1 MIQDN
6 DCQLIL
12 KALPSFYL
20 ILKPD
25 APHFTIVEMSDA
37 FAKAISKDKEDIE
50 KGLFEVFTESPDNP
64 GGDGVRSLMESLR
77 VVLETKRPHQMST
90 LRFDTK
96 SLETHDLEIRYWLPV
111 NTPVLNE
118 NGEIIYIGHTV
129 KDITAE
135 VLVTEIESK
144 SQQELRHLHNEQ
156 SQILE
161 SIADGFISTDQNWI
175 VRYWNR
181 QAERI
186 FNVSRNDIL
195 GRYLWDVIKESYAKK
210 LYECFHEAMNKN
222 KPVYFEKYYA
232 VQDKWL
238 QINVYPSD
246 KGITAFLVDIS
257 ENRKAQEVI
266 QYNERRFRALID
278 NISDGLAIISPT
290 GLILDVSYSGKKIL
304 GYRSR
309 DLIDNYIYR
318 QLIHPADFAKVQEAF
333 FNVKKNPVQNPSYIS
348 KLMPST
354 VQSIFKSTESQIGVE
369 FRVKMNDGTYK
380 WVEGTFHNLLHEE
393 TIKAIV
399 LNFND
404 ITKRR
409 EQEEQLQAS
418 EEKYRYLFH
427 NSPATILI
435 WRLDDLCIQ
444 EVNQTALNLYGYTR
458 NEFLGMSVLETRP
471 VEEQERLIST
481 ALELRTKGS
490 TNTGVWQIKTK
501 RGDIVFMN
509 LSFHKIN
516 YGNHEAVLSLGT
528 NVTEKVQLQKK
539 LDEERRQ
546 KQQEITEAV
555 LTTQENERAELGKE
569 LHDNINQILTTT
581 RLYIEHAL
589 SKNDKQEELL
599 QHSHEYIS
607 KAIHEIR
614 QLSRSLMP
622 PSLGDVSLKHEL
634 EELFL
639 SLKSLKEYKFKFK
652 FLLGQEEMIS
662 DPLKLTIFRIIQEQ
676 MNNILKHAKATKITV
691 SILQLDHKL
700 KVLVKDN
707 GIGFDPKKGPRG
719 LGLRNITSRANL
731 LGGQVEIH
739 SEMGKGTELQVI
751 FPIEKNTEHIPL

>member
-6 DCQLIL
+6 DCRLIFN
-12 KALPSFYL
+12 ALPGYYL

-25 APHFTIVEMSDA
+25 APHFTIVTMTDA
-37 FAKAISKDKEDIE
+37 LSKAMRKNKGDIG
-50 KGLFEVFTESPDNP
+50 KGLFEVFTEDYDNP
-64 GGDGVRSLMESLR
+64 GCNGVKSLMDSLM
-77 VVLETKRPHQMST
+77 VVLETKKPHQMIP
-90 LRFDTK
+90 LRFD
-96 SLETHDLEIRYWLPV
+96 SESHETDDSKIRYWLPV
-111 NTPVLNE
+111 NTPILNE
-118 NGEIIYIGHTV
+118 NGEIIYIVHAV

-135 VLVTEIESK
+135 VLVNEIESK
-144 SQQELRHLHNEQ
+144 AQQELKRLHNEQ

-210 LYECFHEAMNKN
+210 LYECFHEAMHKN

-232 VQDKWL
+232 IQDKWL
-238 QINVYPSD
+238 QINVYPSE
-246 KGITAFLVDIS
+246 KGITAFLVDIT

-266 QYNERRFRALID
+266 QFNERRFRTLIE

-318 QLIHPADFAKVQEAF
+318 QLIHPADFAKVQNAF
-333 FNVKKNPVQNPSYIS
+333 FDVKKNKVQSPPNIS

-354 VQSIFKSTESQIGVE
+354 VQSIFKNSESHIGVE

-393 TIKAIV
+393 TINAIV
-399 LNFND
+399 LTFSD

-409 EQEEQLQAS
+409 EQEEQLLAS

-427 NSPATILI
+427 NSPATIMI
-435 WRLDDLCIQ
+435 WRLDNLCIQ
-444 EVNQTALNLYGYTR
+444 EVNQTTLNLYGYTR
-458 NEFLGMSVLETRP
+458 NEFSGMSILETRP

-509 LSFHKIN
+509 VSFHKIN

-528 NVTEKVQLQKK
+528 NVTEKVLLQKK

-589 SKNDKQEELL
+589 SKNDKQEEVL

-639 SLKSLKEYKFKFK
+639 NLKSLKDYKFNFE
-652 FLLGQEEMIS
+652 FLLDKEEIIS
-662 DPLKLTIFRIIQEQ
+662 DPLKLAIFRIIQEQ
-676 MNNILKHAKATKITV
+676 LNNILKHANATKIAV

-707 GIGFDPKKGPRG
+707 GIGFDLKKGPRG

-751 FPIEKNTEHIPL
+751 FPIERN